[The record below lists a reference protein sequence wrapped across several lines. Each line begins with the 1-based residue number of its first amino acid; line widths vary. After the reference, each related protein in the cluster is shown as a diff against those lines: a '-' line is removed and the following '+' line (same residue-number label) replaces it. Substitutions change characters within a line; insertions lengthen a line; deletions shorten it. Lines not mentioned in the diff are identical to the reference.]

1 MKWITLAVLTLV
13 ITAAAI
19 AAEPQAVKTAPSAT
33 ALDQQIRVLLL
44 ERDRVLS
51 ELDAQFAVAASE
63 DRTAIEQEYSA
74 LQSTYEI
81 QVLELMVQYYD
92 LTGNVELRER
102 ATTNLA
108 QLQAPAPRV
117 SSDAAV
123 GGVTQTTEGQ

>member
-1 MKWITLAVLTLV
+1 MKWMTFAVLTLV
-13 ITAAAI
+13 MTAAAI
-19 AAEPQAVKTAPSAT
+19 AAEPQALKTAPSAT

-44 ERDRVLS
+44 ERDRILS
-51 ELDAQFAVAASE
+51 ELDAQLAVAASE
-63 DRTAIEQEYSA
+63 DRAAIEQEYSA
-74 LQSTYEI
+74 LQSTFEI

-102 ATTNLA
+102 AATNLA

-123 GGVTQTTEGQ
+123 GSETQTTEGQ

>member
-92 LTGNVELRER
+92 LTGNVELREH
-102 ATTNLA
+102 AATNLA
-108 QLQAPAPRV
+108 QLQAPAQRV
-117 SSDAAV
+117 SSKAAV
-123 GGVTQTTEGQ
+123 GSETQTTEGQ